1 MRARSAALAIAW
13 GLAWAG
19 SGAARAA
26 PAVQLAKIVAPQRV
40 AGDRFGTSLA
50 AEGVRGAVGSA
61 SATVGVFPGA
71 GRVHALARD
80 AEGWR
85 VSADLE
91 AKDGVVDRALGASAA
106 ISGDFIVFGATG
118 DYVAPYFPGA
128 LYTYHEDG
136 GWIFELQIPAPVPS
150 ADERFG
156 FAVATNG
163 VHVLASRYL
172 SDPAGL
178 GRVYSWRRDA
188 PAVFTQQ
195 SDLAASDAAPGDAFG
210 AALALF
216 GDEILVGARGVD
228 QGRGAAYLFKWTG
241 SSWTE
246 SAKLVPAVRVAGD
259 LYGSAV
265 ALGAEVALLGGPG
278 VNGFGGVAAFRREG
292 EEWVEEAALASDTPE
307 PGAVFGARL
316 ALAEPYLVVTA
327 LDQGLD
333 AGMPGLGGRG
343 RGEWFGRLAAEW
355 VRLGSI
361 QAAEGIPGDRLGFS
375 LALVEGEALLGAP
388 GDDDQLGAVYVF
400 RLAQAEG
407 EPCVVDDDCDALFCC
422 DQVCVAQEGC
432 SATSGEPT
440 GTSGQ
445 TSGAS
450 TGGTTTGAPMLDVD
464 PLTPSGCACEGGAP
478 GGSAGLVLLALASR
492 RRRRRG

>member
-1 MRARSAALAIAW
+1 MSARSAAWA
-13 GLAWAG
+13 LAWALVWALP
-19 SGAARAA
+19 GAGRAA
-26 PAVQLAKIVAPQRV
+26 PAAQLSKVVAPQRV
-40 AGDRFGTSLA
+40 AGDRFGTSVA
-50 AEGVRGAVGSA
+50 ADGVRGAAGSA

-80 AEGWR
+80 ADGWR

-106 ISGDFIVFGATG
+106 ISGGFIVFGAIG
-118 DYVAPYFPGA
+118 DFVAPYFPGA
-128 LYTYHEDG
+128 LYTYHEEG
-136 GWIFELQIPAPVPS
+136 AWVFELQIPAPVPS

-163 VHVLASRYL
+163 VHVLASRLL

-195 SDLAASDAAPGDAFG
+195 NDLAASDAAPGDTFG
-210 AALALF
+210 AALSLF

-241 SSWTE
+241 SAWAE
-246 SAKLVPAVRVAGD
+246 SGKLIPAVRVAGD
-259 LYGSAV
+259 LFGSAV
-265 ALGAEVALLGGPG
+265 ALGAEVALLGAPG
-278 VNGFGGVAAFRREG
+278 ANGLGGVAAFRREG
-292 EEWVEEAALASDTPE
+292 ETWVEEPALLSDAPE
-307 PGAVFGARL
+307 AGANFGARL

-327 LDQGLD
+327 PDQGLD
-333 AGMPGLGGRG
+333 PGMPGVGGRG
-343 RGEWFGRLAAEW
+343 RGEWFGRVDAGW
-355 VRLGSI
+355 VRLASI
-361 QAAEGIPGDRLGFS
+361 QTAEGIPGDRLGFS
-375 LALVEGEALLGAP
+375 VALSEGEALLGAP
-388 GDDDQLGAVYVF
+388 GDDDQLGSVYVF

-422 DQVCVAQEGC
+422 DQVCAPQEGC
-432 SATSGEPT
+432 SATGGEPT

-450 TGGTTTGAPMLDVD
+450 TGATSTGAPMLDVD
-464 PLTPSGCACEGGAP
+464 PLTPSGCACSGGAP
-478 GGSAGLVLLALASR
+478 GASTGLGLVVVLLR
-492 RRRRRG
+492 RRRRRR